1 MMRDGHFPVLL
12 SCTGPPKS
20 LIIITQL
27 SIGVISVTA
36 PKKSVIRYPS
46 VLDQAYKE
54 SRRHLKVGDIM
65 TRKVVTTTPE
75 TSMMQAA
82 KTMGEKHIGSLIVVK
97 YKTPIGIVTERDL
110 LSRVLAANMDLKKT
124 LVGQVMS
131 FPLIKICPTFEIR
144 EAARTMINKKGRL
157 AVFIC
162 GKLAGIITASDLI
175 RDLPEA
181 PETSL
186 VVDDFMT
193 TDIVGIDEDETVRMA
208 ARMMGEK
215 RVGSV
220 IVTRHEKLLGIFT
233 ERDLLSTFI
242 LHGKPLD
249 TPVGEACTALLR
261 TAPAGISIHEAAK
274 IMAAQ
279 HVRRLPIMKKKEIA
293 GIITAR
299 DLVEAYAK

>member
-1 MMRDGHFPVLL
+1 MAV
-12 SCTGPPKS
+12 
-20 LIIITQL
+20 
-27 SIGVISVTA
+27 
-36 PKKSVIRYPS
+36 PKKPVIGFPS

-54 SRRHLKVGDIM
+54 SKRHLKVSDIM
-65 TRKVVTTTPE
+65 SRKVITTTAE
-75 TSMMQAA
+75 TPMMQAA
-82 KTMGEKHIGSLIVVK
+82 KIMGEKHIGSLIVVK
-97 YKTPIGIVTERDL
+97 FKTPVAIVTERDL
-110 LSRVLAANMDLKKT
+110 LSRVLAGNMDLETT

-131 FPLIKICPTFEIR
+131 YPLIKICETFEIR

-157 AVFIC
+157 VVFVC

-175 RDLPEA
+175 RELPDA

-193 TDIVGIDEDETVRMA
+193 KEIVSVPEDETVLDA
-208 ARMMGEK
+208 AALMGKK

-220 IVTRHEKLLGIFT
+220 IVTRDGKPPGIFT

-242 LHGKPLD
+242 VQCRPLD
-249 TPVGEACTALLR
+249 TPVGEACSAPLK
-261 TAPAGISIHEAAK
+261 TAPAGISIHKAAK

-279 HVRRLPIMKKKEIA
+279 HVRRLPILKKKKIE

>member
-1 MMRDGHFPVLL
+1 MPV
-12 SCTGPPKS
+12 PE
-20 LIIITQL
+20 
-27 SIGVISVTA
+27 
-36 PKKSVIRYPS
+36 KSVIEFPS
-46 VLDQAYKE
+46 VLDRAYKD
-54 SRRHLKVGDIM
+54 SKRHLKVGDIM
-65 TRKVVTTTPE
+65 SRKVITTTPE
-75 TSMMQAA
+75 TSMIQAA

-97 YKTPIGIVTERDL
+97 FKTPVAIVTERDL
-110 LSRVLAANMDLKKT
+110 LSRVLACNLDLKKT

-131 FPLIKICPTFEIR
+131 YPLIKICPTFEIR

-157 AVFIC
+157 VVYVC

-175 RDLPEA
+175 RDMPEA

-193 TDIVGIDEDETVRMA
+193 KEIVSVNEDETVLAVA
-208 ARMMGEK
+208 ALMGKK

-220 IVTRHEKLLGIFT
+220 IVTRDGKPAGIFT

-242 LHGKPLD
+242 VHSRPLD
-249 TPVGEACTALLR
+249 THVGEACSAPLK

-279 HVRRLPIMKKKEIA
+279 HVRRLPIMKKKQIA

>member
-1 MMRDGHFPVLL
+1 M
-12 SCTGPPKS
+12 
-20 LIIITQL
+20 
-27 SIGVISVTA
+27 TA
-36 PKKSVIRYPS
+36 PKKPVIGFPS
-46 VLDQAYKE
+46 VLDSAYKE
-54 SRRHLKVGDIM
+54 SRRHLKVDDIM
-65 TRKVVTTTPE
+65 SRKVITTTPE
-75 TSMMQAA
+75 TTMIQAA
-82 KTMGEKHIGSLIVVK
+82 KTMGELHIGSLVVVK
-97 YKTPIGIVTERDL
+97 FRTPVGIVTERDL
-110 LSRVLAANMDLKKT
+110 LSRVLACNLDLKKT

-131 FPLIKICPTFEIR
+131 YPLIKICPTFEIR

-157 AVFIC
+157 VVFVC

-175 RDLPEA
+175 RVMPEA

-193 TDIVGIDEDETVRMA
+193 KEVVSVNEDETVSCA
-208 ARMMGEK
+208 AGIMGKE

-220 IVTRHEKLLGIFT
+220 IVTRLGKPLGIFT
-233 ERDLLSTFI
+233 ERDLLSTF
-242 LHGKPLD
+242 LAPSRSLD
-249 TPVGEACTALLR
+249 TLVGEACSGLLT

-279 HVRRLPIMKKKEIA
+279 HVRRLPIVKKKQIV

>member
-1 MMRDGHFPVLL
+1 M
-12 SCTGPPKS
+12 
-20 LIIITQL
+20 
-27 SIGVISVTA
+27 TA
-36 PKKSVIRYPS
+36 PKKSAIEFPS
-46 VLDQAYKE
+46 VLDSAYKE
-54 SRRHLKVGDIM
+54 SKRHLKVGDIM
-65 TRKVVTTTPE
+65 SRKVITTTPE

-82 KTMGEKHIGSLIVVK
+82 KTMGEKHIGSLVVVK
-97 YKTPIGIVTERDL
+97 YKTPVAIVTERDL
-110 LSRVLAANMDLKKT
+110 LSKVLACNLDLKKT

-131 FPLIKICPTFEIR
+131 YPLIRICPTFKIR

-157 AVFIC
+157 VVYVC

-193 TDIVGIDEDETVRMA
+193 REIVSVDEDETVLA
-208 ARMMGEK
+208 AAGIMGRK

-220 IVTRHEKLLGIFT
+220 IVTSAEKPLGIFT
-233 ERDLLSTFI
+233 ERDLLSTF
-242 LHGKPLD
+242 LAQSRSLD
-249 TPVGEACTALLR
+249 TPLREACSGFLT

-274 IMAAQ
+274 IMTAH
-279 HVRRLPIMKKKEIA
+279 HVRRLPLMKKKQIA